1 MKAGDAAIL
10 MRSGKNAEVYRAALE
25 RRGIPAVMKTTRSL
39 GSYPSVML
47 LTCLLNMVDNPLR
60 DIYTAGALRSP
71 VFSVDVAGL
80 IAIREAAGDM
90 PLYTGVE
97 RLAEDPESALAEKC
111 RQVREWLHRQRTVAR
126 GMASDSYT
134 EFLLR
139 DTDFFALDG
148 IRENGAERDAIYR
161 FTAAVRSRE
170 RVSGGGGLSGL
181 TEELPDM
188 LKAMEDTGTVRRDDA
203 VSIMTIHASKG
214 LEFPVCFLCECA
226 KKRNTEDEQ
235 RSVLFDPALGFGMT
249 LPDPGGLA
257 RCDTF
262 LRQAI
267 GSKIAREA
275 VNEEMRMLYVAMT
288 RARDQLIVTGRTTNA
303 DKLFSES
310 AIQAQ
315 AADAYR
321 AEAAG
326 SYLRW
331 ILEALEAHPAEHV
344 RVTVHRAA
352 GAEEEQSASDG
363 VSGPAEAEEVSASD
377 DPGMQAV
384 SGEEGALTEEDAD
397 RLAEMLRERFA
408 FRYRN
413 VLGRIPSKLTVS
425 RLHPEILDEDGGG
438 LTVSLDESAEGIS
451 DSVRTASE
459 PVGPV
464 MAEEIPLEDGAPED
478 GEREEN
484 PHQTTRAPRRPAFMT
499 GGPQTT
505 GADRGSATHVFLQF
519 VQYRNL
525 RDNGV
530 EAETERLVREKFLS
544 REAAGLIYRWQLER
558 FRESALMDAL
568 LRSPMVKREFR
579 FNALLPAER
588 FTRDPD
594 YAALLR
600 DNGATVTVQ
609 GVVDCVYR
617 DPDGGGLVLVD
628 YKTDALGAEE
638 RKNPAL
644 AAEKLLNRHRNQLSY
659 YREICAAMFE
669 EPVARTVIYSTV
681 LGRCVE
687 VE

>member
-1 MKAGDAAIL
+1 
-10 MRSGKNAEVYRAALE
+10 
-25 RRGIPAVMKTTRSL
+25 
-39 GSYPSVML
+39 
-47 LTCLLNMVDNPLR
+47 
-60 DIYTAGALRSP
+60 
-71 VFSVDVAGL
+71 
-80 IAIREAAGDM
+80 
-90 PLYTGVE
+90 
-97 RLAEDPESALAEKC
+97 
-111 RQVREWLHRQRTVAR
+111 
-126 GMASDSYT
+126 
-134 EFLLR
+134 
-139 DTDFFALDG
+139 
-148 IRENGAERDAIYR
+148 
-161 FTAAVRSRE
+161 
-170 RVSGGGGLSGL
+170 
-181 TEELPDM
+181 
-188 LKAMEDTGTVRRDDA
+188 
-203 VSIMTIHASKG
+203 
-214 LEFPVCFLCECA
+214 
-226 KKRNTEDEQ
+226 
-235 RSVLFDPALGFGMT
+235 
-249 LPDPGGLA
+249 
-257 RCDTF
+257 
-262 LRQAI
+262 
-267 GSKIAREA
+267 
-275 VNEEMRMLYVAMT
+275 MT
-288 RARDQLIVTGRTTNA
+288 RARDHLIVTGRTANA

-310 AIQAQ
+310 EIQAQ

-352 GAEEEQSASDG
+352 GAEEEESASDEA
-363 VSGPAEAEEVSASD
+363 SGTAETEEASATVD
-377 DPGMQAV
+377 QGGQV
-384 SGEEGALTEEDAD
+384 SGEDAASTEEDAD
-397 RLAEMLRERFA
+397 RLAATLRERFA

-438 LTVSLDESAEGIS
+438 LTASLDESADGMP
-451 DSVRTASE
+451 DSVQSAPE
-459 PVGPV
+459 AVEPV
-464 MAEEIPLEDGAPED
+464 MAEEIPPENGMPADEITEDRPAGD
-478 GEREEN
+478 GEHPTE
-484 PHQTTRAPRRPAFMT
+484 TKRAPRRPAFMT

-544 REAAGLIYRWQLER
+544 RAAAELIYRWQLER

-600 DNGATVTVQ
+600 ENGATVTVQ

-628 YKTDALGAEE
+628 YKTDALTAEE
-638 RKNPAL
+638 RRNPAL

-669 EPVARTVIYSTV
+669 EPIVRTVIYSTV

>member
-1 MKAGDAAIL
+1 
-10 MRSGKNAEVYRAALE
+10 
-25 RRGIPAVMKTTRSL
+25 MKTAKAL
-39 GSYPSVML
+39 GAYPSVML
-47 LTCLLNMVDNPLR
+47 LACLLNMVDNPLR

-80 IAIREAAGDM
+80 IAIRQAAGEM

-97 RLAEDPESALAEKC
+97 KLAEDPESSVHEKC
-111 RQVREWLHRQRTVAR
+111 RQVREWLRRQRAVAR
-126 GMASDSYT
+126 GMAADSYT

-148 IRENGAERDAIYR
+148 IRENGAERDAVNR
-161 FTAAVRSRE
+161 FTAAVRARE
-170 RVSGGGGLSGL
+170 RVSGSGGLSGL

-188 LKAMEDTGTVRRDDA
+188 LNAAEDTGTVRREDA
-203 VSIMTIHASKG
+203 VSIMSIHASKG
-214 LEFPVCFLCECA
+214 LEFPVCFLCESA
-226 KKRNTEDEQ
+226 KKRNREDER
-235 RSVLFDPALGFGMT
+235 RSVLFDPELGFGMT

-267 GSKIAREA
+267 GSKVAREA

-288 RARDQLIVTGRTTNA
+288 RAKDQLIVTGKTQNA
-303 DKLFSES
+303 DKLLCES
-310 AIQAQ
+310 AVQAR
-315 AADAYR
+315 AEDAYR
-321 AEAAG
+321 AGTAV
-326 SYLRW
+326 SCLNW
-331 ILEALEAHPAEHV
+331 VLEALEAHPAAHT
-344 RVTVHRAA
+344 RVTVVRMQEDEEGEEAPAA
-352 GAEEEQSASDG
+352 FVTDAAQPEEPAHGPEEAAAAAEE
-363 VSGPAEAEEVSASD
+363 
-377 DPGMQAV
+377 
-384 SGEEGALTEEDAD
+384 TD
-397 RLAEMLRERFA
+397 RLAEMLRERFD

-425 RLHPEILDEDGGG
+425 RLYPEILDEDGGG
-438 LTVSLDESAEGIS
+438 VTLSLDAQSDGSADLPAAEGG
-451 DSVRTASE
+451 D
-459 PVGPV
+459 PV
-464 MAEEIPLEDGAPED
+464 MTEEIPDASPALRPDGQP
-478 GEREEN
+478 
-484 PHQTTRAPRRPAFMT
+484 PVTRAPRRPAFMT

-519 VQYRNL
+519 VRYRNL

-530 EAETERLVREKFLS
+530 EAETERLVRERYLS
-544 REAAGLIYRWQLER
+544 RETAGLIYRWQLER

-588 FTRDPD
+588 FTGDPE

-600 DNGATVTVQ
+600 ENGATVTVQ

-617 DPDGGGLVLVD
+617 DPDSGALVLVD
-628 YKTDALGAEE
+628 YKTDALTAEE
-638 RKNPAL
+638 RKDPAL
-644 AAEKLLNRHRNQLSY
+644 AAEKLLKRHRNQLAY
-659 YREICAAMFE
+659 YREICSAMFG
-669 EPVARTVIYSTV
+669 EPVERCVIYSTV